1 MRQHSGT
8 LERKWNRQL
17 TRPIFPAGQTH
28 FCSPFH
34 SSLCPYF
41 VCPTNISESMLVYA
55 ASLHVHN
62 RLPVSF
68 PHVLYATNGVCG
80 TVLCVIYLSGSH
92 VIQVWCWSHPHT
104 GVSLTRG
111 ALPVVE
117 DQSEAPDPKYVHLSL
132 VLRSPPPALFPGPPI
147 QPFVTYS
154 KWKLDRV
161 LRRKLCSSDVVT
173 AHSLQLTEQLFPC
186 LI

>member
-55 ASLHVHN
+55 ASLHMHN

-132 VLRSPPPALFPGPPI
+132 VPRSPPHPAF
-147 QPFVTYS
+147 
-154 KWKLDRV
+154 
-161 LRRKLCSSDVVT
+161 
-173 AHSLQLTEQLFPC
+173 C
-186 LI
+186 LL

>member
-1 MRQHSGT
+1 MRHLSCRRVCGNHRNLRT
-8 LERKWNRQL
+8 WPCLHFMQL
-17 TRPIFPAGQTH
+17 GLMLCGIIMKPLHWEGFS
-28 FCSPFH
+28 CSPLH

-55 ASLHVHN
+55 ASLHMHN

-68 PHVLYATNGVCG
+68 PHVLYAINAVCG

-117 DQSEAPDPKYVHLSL
+117 DPSEAPDPKYVHLSL
-132 VLRSPPPALFPGPPI
+132 VPRSPT
-147 QPFVTYS
+147 QPFVSCS

-161 LRRKLCSSDVVT
+161 L
-173 AHSLQLTEQLFPC
+173 
-186 LI
+186 